1 MRHLKRLVRF
11 TAFITLLAATAT
23 TTAVW
28 HAGEDDAACL
38 TVLSSER
45 DGSPR
50 TIGSTPQQREPQ
62 HCLLC
67 HWNRWV
73 RSVPTAGSHVVAP
86 AQDAARLIVQI
97 FVGETRSACG
107 LTPGRAPPA

>member
-1 MRHLKRLVRF
+1 MRHFKRLVRF
-11 TAFITLLAATAT
+11 TALITLLAATAT

-38 TVLSSER
+38 TILGSGQDE
-45 DGSPR
+45 SPR
-50 TIGSTPQQREPQ
+50 AIGSTPQQREPQ

-73 RSVPTAGSHVVAP
+73 RSVPTAGSHVSAP
-86 AQDAARLIVQI
+86 ALDKARLAVQV
-97 FVGETRSACG
+97 FVGETQSACG

>member
-1 MRHLKRLVRF
+1 MRPFKRLVRL
-11 TAFITLLAATAT
+11 TALITLLAATAT

-38 TVLSSER
+38 TVLDGGR
-45 DGSPR
+45 DGSPLVLS
-50 TIGSTPQQREPQ
+50 STPQQREPQ

-73 RSVPTAGSHVVAP
+73 RSIPTAGSHVAAP
-86 AQDAARLIVQI
+86 AQDKTGLIVQV
-97 FVGETRSACG
+97 FVGETRFGCG